1 MDLLKNEYQFEI
13 GNLKGSKT
21 EIKGRIVK
29 TDAEKKVLEN
39 TSQDQQNKVLEPQIY
54 QKIEQQV
61 KDIYALLQE
70 GGSEGKMSNSSIVT
84 LLNEIEKDI
93 DRYLLEFKKVEEKF
107 NDVVT
112 AETTKIKK
120 QQRVQNREETKQKE
134 MQL

>member
-1 MDLLKNEYQFEI
+1 
-13 GNLKGSKT
+13 
-21 EIKGRIVK
+21 
-29 TDAEKKVLEN
+29 
-39 TSQDQQNKVLEPQIY
+39 VLEPQIY

-120 QQRVQNREETKQKE
+120 Q
-134 MQL
+134 